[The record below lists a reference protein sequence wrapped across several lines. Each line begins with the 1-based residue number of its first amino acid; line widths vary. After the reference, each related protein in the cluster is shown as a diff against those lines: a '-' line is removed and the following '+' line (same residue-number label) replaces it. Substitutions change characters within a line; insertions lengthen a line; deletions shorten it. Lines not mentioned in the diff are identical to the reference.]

1 MAAGAIWVY
10 VAFQDRSLL
19 LFGHALLL
27 FAGALGLW
35 TDERRNCARFLAW
48 YILLSIVLLGVPS
61 ILASFSQGLSSD
73 LGRRLLKVCVGTYF
87 VYELF
92 RFAANEPADDDSTDL
107 DLPFLD

>member
-10 VAFQDRSLL
+10 VAFQDRSLR

-27 FAGALGLW
+27 LVGSIGLW
-35 TDERRNCARFLAW
+35 TDERRKCARFLAW

-61 ILASFSQGLSSD
+61 ILVSFSQGLSSD
-73 LGRRLLKVCVGTYF
+73 LGRRLLKVCVGIYF

-92 RFAANEPADDDSTDL
+92 TFAADESLEDDSTEQ